1 MEGVIITIVGG
12 ILLRLIF
19 PEPLVLSKSGEP
31 EFLRNIPP
39 VHYVGISREH
49 HSLTEAKE
57 EAVLDAI
64 KQIFLKIG
72 SEYRLDFNKTML
84 SINKRPQIKVLDNFN
99 IGAGGVITDI
109 EVRKVCVKKRKHRYV
124 VYVLVFFPESRVKQA
139 RVMIQK
145 ESEKRMAQFQSFID
159 NGKQAQVAG
168 QLEEALRQYRFALDL
183 TDDLFTGKRSYKM
196 LTESHIND
204 VVELIRLREQRL
216 RELRS
221 RKPKLRV
228 SPLSVTD
235 NCFAFEVAEL
245 NGVGVEFD
253 KYEVYINARYRNA
266 KFINYYI
273 AKVDRQK
280 KASRTFDFIK
290 PVKVDGNTS
299 RIVMIPLNRWVKEK
313 MDDFTSIVLGS
324 QIDYQVVL
332 HSGALSLAVR

>member
-1 MEGVIITIVGG
+1 MEGAIFTIVGG

-19 PEPLVLSKSGEP
+19 PEPLVLLKSGEP

-39 VHYVGISREH
+39 AHYVGISSEH
-49 HSLTEAKE
+49 HDLVTAKE

-72 SEYRLDFNKTML
+72 SEYRLEFDKTML
-84 SINKRPQIKVLDNFN
+84 SINKRPQIKVIDNFN
-99 IGAGGVITDI
+99 VGAGGVITDI
-109 EVRKVCVKKRKHRYV
+109 EVRKVCVKKKKRRYV
-124 VYVLVFFPESRVKQA
+124 VYVLVFFPESRVNQA
-139 RVMIQK
+139 RLLIRK

-159 NGKQAQVAG
+159 KGKQAQAAG
-168 QLEEALRQYRFALDL
+168 QFDVALRQYRFALGL
-183 TDDLFTGKRSYKM
+183 IDDLFTGKRSYKM

-204 VVELIRLREQRL
+204 VAELIMLREQRL

-245 NGVGVEFD
+245 NGVDVAFD

-266 KFINYYI
+266 KFINYYV
-273 AKVDRQK
+273 ANVDKQK
-280 KASRTFDFIK
+280 KASRTFDFLQ

-299 RIVMIPLNRWVKEK
+299 RIVMIPLNQWVKEK
-313 MDDFTSIVLGS
+313 MDDFTSTILGS

-332 HSGALSLAVR
+332 HSGALSLVVR